1 MNLREQILR
10 DEAMALYVGC
20 SLEVMKGLE
29 VWSDKRRTGTDHYRS
44 VHVWFTVRT
53 RAYRS

>member
-29 VWSDKRRTGTDHYRS
+29 VWWTYHGGQMYG
-44 VHVWFTVRT
+44 
-53 RAYRS
+53 

>member
-29 VWSDKRRTGTDHYRS
+29 VQRS
-44 VHVWFTVRT
+44 GSEVMATPRNFFG
-53 RAYRS
+53 